1 VLRRTLRMLG
11 ILMIAA
17 AAVTV
22 AIVIRTADRDARTAA
37 VTEPAARVEPL
48 VTPLWSARRMPQ
60 VIALSA
66 VRQRFA
72 SVIAG
77 FAAPGRCVAV
87 DGPPGSL
94 ARVATTVPLAP
105 ASTEKLLTGAAAL
118 HVLGPSHVFTTR
130 VAALAAPVDGVIH
143 GDVYLVGGGDPVL
156 ATPSYRARLAANPVT
171 ASEPTTAL
179 ADLAGA
185 LAAAGV
191 QRIDGAVVA
200 DDSRYDAV
208 RYLPSL
214 KPSERSD
221 IGPLGALTVDDG
233 IGPSGIP
240 TDDPALL
247 TARALGA
254 LLTERGVSVA
264 GTTRRGIAPAGVTTL
279 ASVRSPRLDA
289 IVESMLTVSDNYTA
303 ELLVRAVGL
312 RVTGVGSTAAG
323 LPAVIATL
331 TRLGLPTAG
340 VSLADGSGL
349 SPENRVTCA
358 ALLGAIELGDR
369 TETRALRVGLAVAG
383 RTGTLAMRF
392 IGDPLAGRL
401 RAKTG
406 RINGVVGLA
415 GVVPTPAG
423 QVRFAFLANGD
434 FSVAGGEALQDQI
447 AHLVASYPVVPQ
459 TRRLVPA
466 PAA

>member
-1 VLRRTLRMLG
+1 VLGTLLV
-11 ILMIAA
+11 A
-17 AAVTV
+17 AAVLTV
-22 AIVIRTADRDARTAA
+22 AVVLRTADREARAA
-37 VTEPAARVEPL
+37 VPEGAGLAGPA
-48 VTPLWSARRMPQ
+48 VTPLWSARRVPQ
-60 VIALSA
+60 VITLGAARL
-66 VRQRFA
+66 RFA

-94 ARVATTVPLAP
+94 ARVAATSPIAP

-118 HVLGPSHVFTTR
+118 HVLGPGNAFTTR
-130 VAALAAPVDGVIH
+130 VAATATAVGGVVH
-143 GDVYLVGGGDPVL
+143 GDVFLVGGGDPVL

-185 LAAAGV
+185 LADAGV
-191 QRIDGAVVA
+191 HRIDGAIVA
-200 DDSRYDAV
+200 DDSRYDTL

-233 IGPSGIP
+233 IGPSGVA

-247 TARALGA
+247 TARALAG
-254 LLTERGVSVA
+254 LLTERGISVA
-264 GTTRRGIAPAGVTTL
+264 GSSRRGTAPVGATTL

-289 IVESMLTVSDNYTA
+289 IVASMLTVSDNYTA

-312 RVTGVGSTAAG
+312 SVARVGSTAAG

-331 TRLGLPTAG
+331 ARLGVPTAG
-340 VSLADGSGL
+340 VSLVDGSGL

-358 ALLGAIELGDR
+358 ALLAAVALGDR
-369 TETRALRVGLAVAG
+369 PGTRALRVGLAVAG
-383 RTGTLAMRF
+383 RTGTLAQRF

-415 GVVPTPAG
+415 GIVPTSAG
-423 QVRFAFLANGD
+423 QLRFAFVANGD

-459 TRRLVPA
+459 AGRLVPA